1 MPSLLRLSDLSWP
14 CSREDLQNDN
24 PATWFP
30 PDLADAQPLADF
42 GYVLPEPT
50 DPPAHDP
57 ATHRAVEVRP
67 TRADDG
73 TWHQAWGLEALPPPP
88 EPEPQPDWAQFRQA
102 LRQENGYG
110 SAFQSALA
118 ADPMAGV
125 QLAIGL
131 DRFRREGDYADFL
144 EALGNSLSVLQTDQ
158 AAHIAL
164 ELLALAGR
172 CDLPLS
178 FREALQAMFEQ

>member
-1 MPSLLRLSDLSWP
+1 MPSLLRLADHDWP
-14 CSREDLQNDN
+14 CSRADLERDN

-30 PDLADAQPLADF
+30 PNLEDAQPLSDF
-42 GYVLPEPT
+42 GYALPDPT
-50 DPPAHDP
+50 DPPEHDP
-57 ATHRAVEVRP
+57 VAFEAREVRP
-67 TRADDG
+67 IQGEDG
-73 TWHQAWGLEALPPPP
+73 TWQQAWELVALPPPP

-144 EALGNSLSVLQTDQ
+144 EALGNSLSVLPTDQ

-172 CDLPLS
+172 CNLPLS

>member
-1 MPSLLRLSDLSWP
+1 MTLIHTPADSAPVWPYGLADLRRDNPNVSFSANP
-14 CSREDLQNDN
+14 TAEDLAPFGVFVVAPTN
-24 PATWFP
+24 P
-30 PDLADAQPLADF
+30 
-42 GYVLPEPT
+42 PE
-50 DPPAHDP
+50 HDP
-57 ATHRAVEVRP
+57 ATHRPQEIQPICANGV
-67 TRADDG
+67 
-73 TWHQAWGLEALPPPP
+73 WQQAWELIELPPPP

-110 SAFQSALA
+110 SAFQSALS

-144 EALGNSLSVLQTDQ
+144 EALGNSLSVLPTDQ

>member
-1 MPSLLRLSDLSWP
+1 
-14 CSREDLQNDN
+14 
-24 PATWFP
+24 
-30 PDLADAQPLADF
+30 
-42 GYVLPEPT
+42 
-50 DPPAHDP
+50 
-57 ATHRAVEVRP
+57 
-67 TRADDG
+67 
-73 TWHQAWGLEALPPPP
+73 
-88 EPEPQPDWAQFRQA
+88 
-102 LRQENGYG
+102 
-110 SAFQSALA
+110 
-118 ADPMAGV
+118 MAGV

-144 EALGNSLSVLQTDQ
+144 EALGNSLSVLPTDQ